1 MLVKFAQDTRAGAR
15 EAAQRLGRKG
25 TTAAVVP
32 AAPRVGVKMCRVPF
46 LPLYLRTVP
55 EAGPP
60 CR

>member
-46 LPLYLRTVP
+46 LPLYLR
-55 EAGPP
+55 
-60 CR
+60 C